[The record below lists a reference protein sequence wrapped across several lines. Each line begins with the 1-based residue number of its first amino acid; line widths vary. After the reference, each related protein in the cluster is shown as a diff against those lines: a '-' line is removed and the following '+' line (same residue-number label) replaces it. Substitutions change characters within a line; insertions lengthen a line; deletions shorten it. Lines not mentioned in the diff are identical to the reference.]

1 MRSRSAARVK
11 EYERM
16 RGCSGQGGIDGER
29 ESSSSRWVFLTQI
42 LYSLR
47 YWRFSVPLGGV
58 PHLEA
63 TGSIPVAGA
72 TFIYPA
78 GLCGKT
84 GQWSTPTFSKGKV
97 ETIKRPY
104 QARLKVRFQEAWNI
118 IFELQSMYSK

>member
-1 MRSRSAARVK
+1 
-11 EYERM
+11 M

>member
-1 MRSRSAARVK
+1 
-11 EYERM
+11 M
-16 RGCSGQGGIDGER
+16 RGCSGQGGIDEER

-47 YWRFSVPLGGV
+47 YWRFSVPVGGV

-78 GLCGKT
+78 GLWRDTTRRGNGVPQPFQRVKWR
-84 GQWSTPTFSKGKV
+84 QSKGLSG
-97 ETIKRPY
+97 EAQSSLSGSLEHHIGITI
-104 QARLKVRFQEAWNI
+104 
-118 IFELQSMYSK
+118 MYSE